1 MLLQIVEL
9 PLSHRYTEHLFEAEG
24 LGAELHPVHI
34 LFLVLATLELDGHG
48 FGHLAISREIQLD
61 EVALADQ
68 TPLRRAHRHTEFL
81 SEEPSRFVM
90 LDIDSF
96 MQDFTL
102 GGESIF
108 FPELLYMDEGELSL
122 AEQRMLE
129 G

>member
-1 MLLQIVEL
+1 
-9 PLSHRYTEHLFEAEG
+9 
-24 LGAELHPVHI
+24 
-34 LFLVLATLELDGHG
+34 
-48 FGHLAISREIQLD
+48 
-61 EVALADQ
+61 
-68 TPLRRAHRHTEFL
+68 
-81 SEEPSRFVM
+81 M

-96 MQDFTL
+96 MQDLTL